1 MKNFNEIKS
10 GFEKK
15 DYNRKDLNNG
25 IFLFSIFK
33 MFLSKISILIFS
45 TIPFFIGLSLVGFS
59 TVTCLFYLFIHLAFY
74 HFYVQKVYKNELE
87 PIHVELELMVT
98 ALKEIKSVK

>member
-1 MKNFNEIKS
+1 MKAFNDIKS
-10 GFEKK
+10 VFEQKN
-15 DYNRKDLNNG
+15 YNKKDLNIG
-25 IFLFSIFK
+25 IFLFSILK
-33 MFLSKISILIFS
+33 MFFSKISILLFS

-59 TVTCLFYLFIHLAFY
+59 TVTCLFYLVIHLAFY

-87 PIHVELELMVT
+87 PIHNELGLTVK

>member
-1 MKNFNEIKS
+1 MKTFNEIKS
-10 GFEKK
+10 GFEQK

-25 IFLFSIFK
+25 IFLFSIVK
-33 MFLSKISILIFS
+33 MLLSKISILAFS

-59 TVTCLFYLFIHLAFY
+59 TVTCLFYLVIHLAFY

-87 PIHVELELMVT
+87 PIHVELDLMVT
-98 ALKEIKSVK
+98 ALKEIKSGK